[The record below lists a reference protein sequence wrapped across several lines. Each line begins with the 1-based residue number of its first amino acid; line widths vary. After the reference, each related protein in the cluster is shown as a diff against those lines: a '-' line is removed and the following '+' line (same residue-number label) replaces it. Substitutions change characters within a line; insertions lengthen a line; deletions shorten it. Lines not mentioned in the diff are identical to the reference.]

1 MHADNGSRFITF
13 FYASAF
19 FYSLRATGEAGCR
32 FEDFLQLFQQNP
44 DIALAFCFSLLSSFF
59 LSLLLM
65 PMPMM
70 DIWHVIVLMF
80 LGGMF
85 MLMRVDFHCGV
96 MSMRGIVMAVT
107 VIMEHGRMCV

>member
-19 FYSLRATGEAGCR
+19 FHSLRATGEAGCR

-44 DIALAFCFSLLSSFF
+44 DIALAFCFSLLSY
-59 LSLLLM
+59 LLLM
-65 PMPMM
+65 PMPVMN
-70 DIWHVIVLMF
+70 IGHVVMLMF

-96 MSMRGIVMAVT
+96 MSMRGIIMAVT
-107 VIMEHGRMCV
+107 VIMEHGCMRM